1 MNNSIKRF
9 RDSLV
14 RIKNVDALYLHL
26 TNQLSFNET
35 NLADLLRSQIVY
47 CVSAFDRFVHD
58 ITKAGMLEIFSGSRI
73 ATPSYLK
80 FSIPVEVYNN
90 INTGIVSPE
99 ILFAQ
104 HIQNSHS
111 HLSFQDANKISVAL
125 SLFWDEQHKWQKIA
139 SKMQIPITD
148 LKIEFSNI
156 IIRRNQIAHESDIDL
171 YSGDLQEINH
181 IDSSRMVEFVEK
193 LGESIYD
200 LIK

>member
-9 RDSLV
+9 RDSFI

-35 NLADLLRSQIVY
+35 NVGDLLRSQVVY
-47 CVSAFDRFVHD
+47 CVSAFDRFIHD

-104 HIQNSHS
+104 HIQNAHS
-111 HLSFQDANKISVAL
+111 HLSFQDAGKISAAL

-139 SKMQIPITD
+139 SKMQIPIAD

-156 IIRRNQIAHESDIDL
+156 VIRRNQIAHESDIDL

-181 IDSSRMVEFVEK
+181 IDSSRMVVFIEK

-200 LIK
+200 LI